1 MFIAVGDI
9 DGLSDHKVNLGIAA
23 FMQEN
28 YVLAE
33 ALWQEALSLQSQIQ
47 RPFSLANIYNNLG
60 KVYTKMGEWEAAHDF
75 LDKAI
80 LMFEEIAD
88 MYNWANSMD
97 NLVDLYEAQGDIGQC
112 CAVLER
118 VLLRLQNIDPDAPE
132 QKLLT
137 TMQQRLQALSRN
149 D

>member
-1 MFIAVGDI
+1 
-9 DGLSDHKVNLGIAA
+9 
-23 FMQEN
+23 
-28 YVLAE
+28 
-33 ALWQEALSLQSQIQ
+33 
-47 RPFSLANIYNNLG
+47 
-60 KVYTKMGEWEAAHDF
+60 MGEWEAAHDF

>member
-1 MFIAVGDI
+1 
-9 DGLSDHKVNLGIAA
+9 
-23 FMQEN
+23 
-28 YVLAE
+28 
-33 ALWQEALSLQSQIQ
+33 
-47 RPFSLANIYNNLG
+47 
-60 KVYTKMGEWEAAHDF
+60 MGEWEAAHDF

-97 NLVDLYEAQGDIGQC
+97 NLVDLYEAQGNIGQC
-112 CAVLER
+112 CAVLEQ